1 MRTRS
6 SQKEARPNRQ
16 PPTESLTM
24 CDLTSKKPIGY
35 GGEHTHRVPQR
46 EFNEVGNLPPLLPT
60 PLLTRTE
67 AKAVSE

>member
-1 MRTRS
+1 
-6 SQKEARPNRQ
+6 
-16 PPTESLTM
+16 M